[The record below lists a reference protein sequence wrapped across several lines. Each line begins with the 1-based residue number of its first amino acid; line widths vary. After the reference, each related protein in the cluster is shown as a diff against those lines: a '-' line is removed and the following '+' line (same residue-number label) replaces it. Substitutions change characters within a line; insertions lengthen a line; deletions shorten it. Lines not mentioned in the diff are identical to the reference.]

1 MNNTLSKYLTHL
13 ESFSLEK
20 LNKLSVGFKK
30 RLIGVRKIRREAQ
43 AEGRKDNL
51 YNVEAELDLKLGK
64 VTRLIDA
71 KTPRKLTIYL
81 KYPFSEKEAN
91 VVEEISVVYRKEYLA
106 KFEEYAHKERATY
119 CRNYADKSFSVSL
132 SGTENYYY
140 GELTPVNPNA

>member
-51 YNVEAELDLKLGK
+51 YNVEAELNLKLGK

-81 KYPFSEKEAN
+81 KYPFSEREAN
-91 VVEEISVVYRKEYLA
+91 EEIPVVYRKEYLA

-140 GELTPVNPNA
+140 GELTPVNQNA